1 MPRIKEDEA
10 EKRLKTFI
18 WILHKTMGVVNVR
31 PCNMF
36 FFVLWMYKFVF
47 KSFFRFL
54 AAERSDHIS
63 LCASCWR
70 LTLLGRDS
78 VELGSRFS

>member
-1 MPRIKEDEA
+1 MPRVKEDEA

-36 FFVLWMYKFVF
+36 FFCVVDVQVCFQI
-47 KSFFRFL
+47 FL
-54 AAERSDHIS
+54 
-63 LCASCWR
+63 
-70 LTLLGRDS
+70 
-78 VELGSRFS
+78 